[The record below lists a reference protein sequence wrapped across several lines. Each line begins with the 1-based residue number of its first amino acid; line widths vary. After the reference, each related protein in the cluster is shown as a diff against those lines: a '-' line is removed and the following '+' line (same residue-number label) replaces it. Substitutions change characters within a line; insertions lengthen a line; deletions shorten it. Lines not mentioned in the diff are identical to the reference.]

1 MIKTIE
7 YLFEH
12 SYINVASYHRYTY
25 VINRVLYIYI
35 VYECWFLLKF
45 K

>member
-7 YLFEH
+7 YLFKN
-12 SYINVASYHRYTY
+12 SYIDDASYHRYTY
-25 VINRVLYIYI
+25 AINRVLYIYK

-45 K
+45 R